1 LPYYLIIMQ
10 NTINLIQKHSP
21 YLERLIALYPDVV
34 EVFEAGAADAQIEA
48 WISEIYEKQTHEMSE
63 SAGRIYLRTLKQKIS
78 LLIALADIAGVW
90 DLSKITRALSLF
102 ADSCVQFALEQI
114 YRASIPKAQLVAGEI
129 LSKQS
134 GIAILGMGKLG
145 AYELNYSSDI
155 DLIALYDPEKL
166 SFLTEAGRNRFA
178 VRIIQQLAGFLQDKQ
193 EGGYVFRVDLR
204 LRPDPASTGL
214 AVALET
220 ATAYYEKAGQNW
232 ERAAMIKARFIG
244 GDNATGEQFL
254 RIIQPFIWRNH
265 LDFAAIDDI
274 LSIKRQMQAAYEPE
288 ISLISHHMK
297 TGYGAIREIEFLAQ
311 IHQLIWGGRVRTLR
325 LSPTCVVLDRLSD
338 LELLSKGQVDYL
350 KSAYQLYRLI
360 EHRLQMKH
368 DQQTHT
374 MPSTEAE
381 INELAEF
388 CGFADSAAF
397 KAQLLEYL
405 NGVHEIFTLAFQDS
419 APLGFGGKLVFTGV
433 DHDFETLQTLRN
445 MGFKQPEE
453 VSTAI
458 QQWHKGSKRCT
469 RTKRAREILTE
480 LVPLILAELGATA
493 SPDRAFHNFDNFLS
507 ALPVGVQPFSLFNVN
522 RPLLSVVASI
532 VGNAPVLAAQ
542 LSQYPQLLDVLV
554 NREIS
559 NVEAEITLHMLDE
572 WLKLARDQEELV
584 NYFCSFKLEQEFRIG
599 VDLLERKI
607 APQEASL
614 LLTQLADSMIY
625 KAVEYAAE
633 QLKAKYK
640 SPPSVNVAIIGLGK
654 LGTTELMIGSDL
666 DLMCVY
672 DVDSEDYRDDVEL
685 LEAHQYYNRLINRI
699 IHLLTHPTKI
709 GNLYQLDTKLRPY
722 GAQGAVAVK
731 LDSFKEYY
739 SNSAWVVEHLALMQ
753 ARIVYTSESM
763 QAKMR
768 QALDDAKVIDVKP
781 AQLIKHVHEVRAK
794 ISEQHFSSNPWDIK
808 YVWGGVMDL
817 QWILKTLI
825 AKHTSIMPADDS
837 VMGDLTSTTAQLKWL
852 YERDILNDRQYQSLL
867 EAHHLFHS
875 TLSYLRLCHGDK
887 LDEKNINE
895 GLQILLCSVSGFRN
909 FTALKQQ
916 LLRLQAQVY
925 HIYQNLE
932 FI

>member
-1 LPYYLIIMQ
+1 MQ
-10 NTINLIQKHSP
+10 QVITIIQKHSP
-21 YLERLIALYPDVV
+21 YLERLLQLYPDVLQ
-34 EVFEAGAADAQIEA
+34 VFEAGKTDEQIEA
-48 WISEIYEKQTHEMSE
+48 WIAEIYEKQTHEMSE
-63 SAGRIYLRTLKQKIS
+63 SQARLYLRTLKQKLS
-78 LLIALADIAGVW
+78 LLIALADISGIW
-90 DLSKITRALSLF
+90 DLFKVTKTLSLF
-102 ADSCVQFALEQI
+102 ADACVQFALEQI
-114 YRASIPKAQLVAGEI
+114 YRSSIPKAQVVAGEI
-129 LSKQS
+129 LSKES
-134 GIAILGMGKLG
+134 GIVILGMGKLG
-145 AYELNYSSDI
+145 GYELNYSSDI

-166 SFLTEAGRNRFA
+166 SFLTEAGRSRFA

-232 ERAAMIKARFIG
+232 ERAAMIKARFIA
-244 GDNATGEQFL
+244 GDASIGEQFL

-311 IHQLIWGGRVRTLR
+311 IHQLIWGGRVRELR
-325 LSPTCVVLDRLSD
+325 LRPTCEVLDVLARLD
-338 LELLSKGQVDYL
+338 LFDKNQVEYL
-350 KSAYQLYRLI
+350 KAAYKLYRI
-360 EHRLQMKH
+360 VEHRLQMKH
-368 DQQTHT
+368 DQQTHI
-374 MPSTEAE
+374 MPNNEAE
-381 INELAEF
+381 IDELAEF
-388 CGFADSAAF
+388 CGFNDAATF
-397 KAQLLEYL
+397 KKQLFDYL
-405 NGVHEIFTLAFQDS
+405 REVHEIFTLAFHDS

-433 DHDFETLQTLRN
+433 EHDFETLQTLRN
-445 MGFKQPEE
+445 MGFKQPEDI
-453 VSTAI
+453 SFAI

-480 LVPLILAELGATA
+480 LVPLILSELGSTA
-493 SPDRAFHNFDNFLS
+493 NPDRAFHNFDNFLS

-532 VGNAPVLAAQ
+532 VGNAPVLATQ

-554 NREIS
+554 NREAG
-559 NVEAEITLHMLDE
+559 NFETDITLHMLDE
-572 WLKLARDQEELV
+572 WLKLARDQEEWV
-584 NYFCSFKLEQEFRIG
+584 NYFCNFKLEQEFRIG

-607 APQEASL
+607 TPQEASL
-614 LLTQLADSMIY
+614 ILTQLADSMIY
-625 KAVEYAAE
+625 KAVEYATD
-633 QLKAKYK
+633 QLNAKYK
-640 SPPSVNVAIIGLGK
+640 PPKKLNIAIIGLGK
-654 LGTTELMIGSDL
+654 VGTNELMIGSDL

-672 DVDSEDYRDDVEL
+672 DVEAKDYNDDHEL

-731 LDSFKEYY
+731 LESFKEYY
-739 SNSAWVVEHLALMQ
+739 GNAAWVVEHLALMQ
-753 ARIVYTSESM
+753 ARIIYASDAM
-763 QAKMR
+763 QSKM
-768 QALDDAKVIDVKP
+768 QLALNDAKVIDVKP
-781 AQLIKHVHEVRAK
+781 AQLIKNVHEVRAK

-808 YVWGGVMDL
+808 YVWGGAMDL

-825 AKHTSIMPADDS
+825 AKYSPNS
-837 VMGDLTSTTAQLKWL
+837 VPFKEQGVGAKVSLTSTTAQLKWL

-867 EAHHLFHS
+867 EAHNLFHN

-887 LDEKNINE
+887 LDENNITD
-895 GLQILLCSVSGFRN
+895 GLKILLCAVNGFRN
-909 FTALKQQ
+909 FAALKQQ

-932 FI
+932 YI